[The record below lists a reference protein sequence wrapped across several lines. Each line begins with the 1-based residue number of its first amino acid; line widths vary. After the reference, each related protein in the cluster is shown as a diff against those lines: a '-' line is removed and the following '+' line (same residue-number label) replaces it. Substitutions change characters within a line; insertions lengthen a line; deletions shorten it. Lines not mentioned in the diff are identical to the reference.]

1 MCYSLK
7 NILKATNAVLISWV
21 ISGSPMTTESI
32 VGIDTWFGRFG
43 VFRKKMSSHDPRG
56 KVAEFGRSQ
65 IPKRIKI

>member
-21 ISGSPMTTESI
+21 ISGSPVTTESI

-43 VFRKKMSSHDPRG
+43 VFRKKYELPWSSRKGGGIWEKPNS
-56 KVAEFGRSQ
+56 KTN
-65 IPKRIKI
+65 